1 MSVSALRIPFPLYVK
16 DHLQQ
21 LLMSNSLLG
30 VINCKPNIYLSI
42 ISPFAYISQNNH
54 KLVTPQAAYLTCC
67 NVGQF
72 VLIMRTAVPLL

>member
-1 MSVSALRIPFPLYVK
+1 MSVSVLRIPFPLYVK
-16 DHLQQ
+16 DNLQQ

-54 KLVTPQAAYLTCC
+54 K
-67 NVGQF
+67 
-72 VLIMRTAVPLL
+72 